1 MKPATLFRE
10 YIWLINTIH
19 HHQRLTFE
27 EINQHWMKTEMS
39 GGVAM
44 ARSTFNRHRDDIV
57 DMFGIIID
65 CEKKGG
71 YRYYIGN
78 AEVLTEE
85 TIQNWMLSTLSV
97 NNVLAESRGVHDRIL
112 LERIPS
118 DGEQLHSFIDAMKQS
133 VRIIL
138 RYRRYGAEGSSL
150 MLVEPYLVKLFNKR
164 WYALVRHP
172 EDGGLFTLAFDR
184 ILSLELTATP
194 FEYDTGFVPANWFR
208 DCYGIVNDHHVAIE
222 KVLIRAYGREPHYQR
237 DLPLHHSQRELNAT
251 DEHTDFELT
260 LRPTADFI
268 TPLLSRGAAIRV
280 LSPQWLADTVKQ
292 CHLDAA
298 KRYD

>member
-1 MKPATLFRE
+1 MKPAHLFRE
-10 YIWLINTIH
+10 YIWLINAIH
-19 HHQRLTFE
+19 RHQRLTFE
-27 EINQHWMKTEMS
+27 ELNQQWIKTDMS
-39 GGVAM
+39 GSLPM
-44 ARSTFNRHRDDIV
+44 ARSTFNRHRDAIL

-65 CEKKGG
+65 CDKKDG

-78 AEVLTEE
+78 AEVLTED

-97 NNVLAESRGVHDRIL
+97 NNVLAESLGVHERIL

-118 DGEQLHSFIDAMKQS
+118 DGEQLHSFINAMKQS

-150 MLVEPYLVKLFNKR
+150 MLLEPYLVKLFNKR

-172 EDGGLFTLAFDR
+172 ENETFFTLAFDR
-184 ILSLELTATP
+184 IISLELTDTP
-194 FEYDTGFVPANWFR
+194 FEYDTTFDPAGWFR
-208 DCYGIVNDHHVAIE
+208 HCYGIVNDHDVPIE
-222 KVLIRAYGREPHYQR
+222 KVIIRAFGREPHYLR
-237 DLPLHHSQRELNAT
+237 DLPLHHTQRELCST
-251 DEHTDFELT
+251 PEHTDFELT

-280 LSPQWLADTVKQ
+280 LSPQ
-292 CHLDAA
+292 
-298 KRYD
+298 